1 VRERKK
7 KLIKYKKYIILF
19 LCILFVITAISAYL
33 NYLKTFKARVNIII
47 YVTENEMQFKSF
59 TNSPNF
65 FEKIEYL
72 NHIASNNI
80 SYFTQN
86 LVGANFTQ
94 NLVGANFTQ
103 NLVGA
108 KNFKTLT
115 LKFKKKLNNSNT
127 IDMENP
133 GNFLKNSYMMSELHL
148 TGFYHKSQRFF
159 TEWTDTR
166 TISID
171 NIKNEIQKIYL
182 ETRNEI
188 YLEEEEIIKKK
199 YFAINNSVNTFC
211 EEKTRI
217 IEKEIKNIYYVIDLI
232 QKLKIN
238 DPNLEQKNI
247 TEKIKLIDKIIDERC
262 LSAISNI
269 EKESFFE
276 NVMIQNLKLAKETPD
291 FRITTII
298 EKHPKK
304 TKIQLLYESFLL
316 SLIIFLNF
324 LILRNLIFKLIK

>member
-1 VRERKK
+1 MREKQK
-7 KLIKYKKYIILF
+7 KLINFKKYIILF
-19 LCILFVITAISAYL
+19 LCIFFVSTAIATYL

-47 YVTENEMQFKSF
+47 YFVNNEIPFESLVT
-59 TNSPNF
+59 SPDF
-65 FEKIEYL
+65 SRKIEYL
-72 NHIASNNI
+72 NNIASKNI

-86 LVGANFTQ
+86 LEG
-94 NLVGANFTQ
+94 L
-103 NLVGA
+103 
-108 KNFKTLT
+108 KNFDTFT

-127 IDMENP
+127 IKIENP
-133 GNFLKNSYMMSELHL
+133 GNFLKISYRMSELHL
-148 TGFYHKSQRFF
+148 VGFQDISHRFF
-159 TEWTDTR
+159 TEWADTR
-166 TISID
+166 AIAID

-182 ETRNEI
+182 ETKNEN
-188 YLEEEEIIKKK
+188 YLEEEKIIKKK
-199 YFAINNSVNTFC
+199 YFTINNSVNTLC

-217 IEKEIKNIYYVIDLI
+217 IEKEIKNIYVVIDLI

-238 DPNLEQKNI
+238 DPKLEQKNI
-247 TEKIKLIDKIIDERC
+247 TEKIKLIDKLTDEQC
-262 LSAISNI
+262 LSVKTNI

-276 NVMIQNLKLAKETPD
+276 NVMIQNLKLTKETPN

-304 TKIQLLYESFLL
+304 KKIQLLYESFLL